1 MNDDSSNINEIL
13 GFEPDQNTM
22 SLLNDLTSS
31 IPGIDEAMCLGYIM
45 KIVNQLDFSCVV
57 FDTAPT
63 GHTLRLLNFPNLLGK
78 GLEKMVALKAK
89 FGGIFQSVGSL
100 MNQNLDQNFEKLFN
114 SLDSLK
120 SNIEVINTQFKD
132 NVSLNCD
139 LIYKNFITIIIK
151 HQIISFFSY

>member
-1 MNDDSSNINEIL
+1 MNINEVL
-13 GFEPDQNTM
+13 GFDPDASTM
-22 SLLNDLTSS
+22 SLLNEITSS

-78 GLEKMVALKAK
+78 GLEKLISLKTK
-89 FGGIFQSVGSL
+89 FSGIFQSVGSL
-100 MNQNLDQNFEKLFN
+100 VDQNLEGNFEKLFN

-120 SNIEVINTQFKD
+120 SNIELINEQFKD
-132 NVSLNCD
+132 NV
-139 LIYKNFITIIIK
+139 
-151 HQIISFFSY
+151 QII

>member
-1 MNDDSSNINEIL
+1 
-13 GFEPDQNTM
+13 M

-63 GHTLRLLNFPNLLGK
+63 GHTLRLLNFPNILGK
-78 GLEKMVALKAK
+78 GLEKMVALKTK
-89 FGGIFQSVGSL
+89 FGGIVQSVGSL

-132 NVSLNCD
+132 NVR
-139 LIYKNFITIIIK
+139 IKTNFKSHFICI
-151 HQIISFFSY
+151 